1 MGSTSDIKN
10 SILEALQEEKQSPV
24 KRARK
29 ILVLLAAI
37 SIPVVG
43 VLWISFRGEFNLF
56 WLVSLVVWLGIA
68 TSAAYFYW
76 KPQPRIV
83 VPGFWTSWMYGKLLI
98 LFLLISAFQLLICP
112 HLAMIS
118 PSPHFSINIFEPMQE
133 MFMSWGG
140 MASCMFFCGL
150 SFSAIA
156 TAISLFIMRR
166 AATGARSAA
175 IFKIASLALLAQ
187 LPIIILQISDAH
199 LRSHFLLWL
208 MGSFLGVLSL
218 SQRFFQFFLRKYH
231 TPCHIE
237 ARGSY

>member
-1 MGSTSDIKN
+1 MKGGTSDIKS

-29 ILVLLAAI
+29 ILNLLAAI

-43 VLWISFRGEFNLF
+43 ILWFSFRGEFNLF
-56 WLVSLVVWLGIA
+56 WLVSLIVWLGIA
-68 TSAAYFYW
+68 ASAAFFFW
-76 KPQPRIV
+76 KPQPRII

-98 LFLLISAFQLLICP
+98 LFLLISAIQLLVCP

-118 PSPHFSINIFEPMQE
+118 PSPHFSINVFEPMQE

-175 IFKIASLALLAQ
+175 IFRISSIAVLAQ
-187 LPIIILQISDAH
+187 FPIIILQISDAH
-199 LRSHFLLWL
+199 LRSHFALWL
-208 MGSFLGVLSL
+208 LGSFLGVLSL
-218 SQRFFQFFLRKYH
+218 SALFSILFKK
-231 TPCHIE
+231 I
-237 ARGSY
+237 SYALSH